1 MKMMN
6 IKEERWK
13 EIIYWKENISWGLSF
28 IFPMNLKKN
37 LPHFQKFLPL
47 IFEIFYK
54 IFGGA
59 TTHSKYP
66 SSLEK
71 VFWNK

>member
-1 MKMMN
+1 MMN
-6 IKEERWK
+6 IKLKKEEHSPDLLKGKHFLR
-13 EIIYWKENISWGLSF
+13 F
-28 IFPMNLKKN
+28 ILYFSYELKKKN

-71 VFWNK
+71 VF